1 MKDFAPRSASWTSGR
16 VLWIV
21 VAVLVGVVGAAA
33 PNLIRHIPLHRQTAT
48 TIGPAVGM
56 PGAPPTTA
64 SGLQERIEDMERR
77 LREQPGDVNAAVLLA
92 DALLRQARATTDGRP
107 ANRASEVL
115 KVVLNEDPVQYDAL
129 RMLGAID
136 LSQHR
141 FRDALDVA
149 NRSRDLRPSDA
160 WNYGVM
166 GDALIELGE
175 YEKAFEAFD
184 TMMTLHP
191 SAAAYARVSYARELR
206 GDLQGAL
213 HAMDLAEKATPP
225 QDPESQAWYA
235 THIGELY
242 LKLGMLD
249 EANRKYRYATFVYAN
264 YPLAV
269 IGQGKV
275 KVARRD
281 RDGALA
287 LYLDQIKRTPTLD
300 LAGRIGDLYA
310 EAGNAEESER
320 YYQLAEDLAGP
331 AVAQTEGNLAL
342 FLADHN
348 RKLPEAVKI
357 AEAVA
362 AVRHDIF
369 TEDALAWS
377 YFKTGRLDEAIAA
390 SKLALRT
397 GTSDDKLLSR
407 AAQIRAAAVA
417 RDRSGT

>member
-1 MKDFAPRSASWTSGR
+1 MKEVAPGSPSWMSGR
-16 VLWIV
+16 VFWIGFAVLIGV
-21 VAVLVGVVGAAA
+21 VAAAA
-33 PNLIRHIPLHRQTAT
+33 PNLIRHTPLHRQTAT
-48 TIGPAVGM
+48 PIGPAVGM

-64 SGLQERIEDMERR
+64 SGLQERIDDMERR
-77 LREQPGDVNAAVLLA
+77 LRERPGDVSAAVLLA
-92 DALLRQARATTDGRP
+92 DALLREARSTTDGRP

-115 KVVLNEDPVQYDAL
+115 KAVLTEDPTQYDAL

-141 FRDALDVA
+141 FRDALNVA
-149 NRSRDLRPSDA
+149 NRAHDLRPTDA

-175 YEKAFEAFD
+175 YEKAYEAFD
-184 TMMTLHP
+184 TMMNLRP
-191 SAAAYARVSYARELR
+191 SSAAYARVSYARELR

-213 HAMDLAEKATPP
+213 QAMDLAEKSTPP

-242 LKLGMLD
+242 LKLGRLE
-249 EANRKYRYATFVYAN
+249 EANRAYRQAIFVFAN

-275 KVARRD
+275 KVARGD

-287 LYLDQIKRTPTLD
+287 LYLDQVKRTPTLD
-300 LAGRIGDLYA
+300 LASRIGDLYA
-310 EAGNAEESER
+310 EAGKANESEH

-331 AVAQTEGNLAL
+331 PVAQTEANLAL
-342 FLADHN
+342 FLANHN

-362 AVRHDIF
+362 ATRQDIF
-369 TEDALAWS
+369 TEDALAWA
-377 YFKTGRLDEAIAA
+377 YFKIGRIDEAKTA
-390 SKLALRT
+390 SARALRT
-397 GTSDDKLLSR
+397 GTRDEQLLSR
-407 AAQIRAAAVA
+407 GAQIRAASPSHA
-417 RDRSGT
+417 RSGT